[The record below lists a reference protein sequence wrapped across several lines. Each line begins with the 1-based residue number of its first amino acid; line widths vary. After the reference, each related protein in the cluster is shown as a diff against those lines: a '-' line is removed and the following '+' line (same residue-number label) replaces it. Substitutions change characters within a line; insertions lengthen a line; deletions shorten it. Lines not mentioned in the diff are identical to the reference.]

1 MGSSLVSI
9 VCTVYNKRKWIE
21 QTIDSF
27 LSQKTNFEFDIVIID
42 DASTDGSQDIL
53 AEFEKQYPEK
63 ITVFYNEK
71 NLGIAETWLKI
82 CDTIQTPYIARCD
95 GDDVWINP
103 QKLQLQVEALRNN
116 PKSKWSS
123 TDIDLIDENGN
134 LIDSSIF
141 ESGKMSKV
149 HDFETLLSTRGFL
162 APSTFLVETKLIQE
176 INHQIDL
183 ETADDTFDIQLNLFQ
198 KTELTYIPE
207 STVLYR
213 VNQGSDSRPT
223 DFSKVEDRFNKLL
236 RTQKNYLDRYP
247 DSNYREMLEILLDRN
262 NQYELELSKKAAG
275 LEQLGFEKITIYF
288 DKDGEG
294 FSQKAIE
301 QYPLETQSDIG
312 IILPENCNRIRI
324 DMSEQPSFYDSI
336 ILISKATNTQI
347 FPVFSNAIVIDVAYV
362 FPDSDPQMI
371 FELPQD
377 IYGKDFILKYK
388 TSEINDIQSSNY
400 IAKKLSKDVHDLK
413 MIYQKS
419 LKAQTILENH
429 QKQLQDKIEEQRR
442 EIEYITQLYNGVIS
456 SRRWSIPTKIIN
468 FLRRKK

>member
-27 LSQKTNFEFDIVIID
+27 LNQVTNFEFDIVIID

-53 AEFEKQYPEK
+53 AEFEKQYPKK

-103 QKLQLQVEALRNN
+103 QKLQLQVDALRNN
-116 PKSKWSS
+116 PKSQWSS

-134 LIDSSIF
+134 LINGSIF
-141 ESGKMSKV
+141 ESGKMPKV
-149 HDFETLLSTRGFL
+149 HDFETLLATRGFL
-162 APSTFLVETKLIQE
+162 APSTFLVETELIQA

-198 KTELTYIPE
+198 KTELTYITE
-207 STVLYR
+207 STVAYR
-213 VNQGSDSRPT
+213 VNRGSDSRPT
-223 DFSKVEDRFNKLL
+223 DFRNVEDRFNRLL
-236 RTQKNYLDRYP
+236 RTQKSYLDRYP
-247 DSNYREMLEILLDRN
+247 NSNYREMLDILLDRN
-262 NQYELELSKKAAG
+262 NQYELELTKKAAG

-294 FSQKAIE
+294 FNQKLIK
-301 QYPLETQSDIG
+301 QYPLETQSEIE
-312 IILPENCNRIRI
+312 IVLPENCHHIRI
-324 DMSEQPSFYDSI
+324 DLSEIPSFYDSVTLVDKI
-336 ILISKATNTQI
+336 NNTQI
-347 FPVFSNAIVIDVAYV
+347 LPCFTNAIILDDSYYFSN
-362 FPDSDPQMI
+362 SDPQII
-371 FELPQD
+371 FSLPQN
-377 IYGKDFILKYK
+377 IYGNTFILKYK
-388 TSEINDIQSSNY
+388 VSEINDISSSDY
-400 IAKKLSKDVHDLK
+400 IGKKLAQDFLDMKLNYHQALK
-413 MIYQKS
+413 LQNNLINQ
-419 LKAQTILENH
+419 
-429 QKQLQDKIEEQRR
+429 QKQLELKIDEQRR
-442 EIEYITQLYNGVIS
+442 NLEHITQLYNGVII
-456 SRRWSIPTKIIN
+456 SRRWSVPTKIIN